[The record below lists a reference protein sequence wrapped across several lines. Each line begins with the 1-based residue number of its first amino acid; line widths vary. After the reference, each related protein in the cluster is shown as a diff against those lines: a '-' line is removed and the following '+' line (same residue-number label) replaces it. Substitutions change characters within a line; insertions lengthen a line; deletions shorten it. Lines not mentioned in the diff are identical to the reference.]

1 MWNVLVEWFCFKKKR
16 LVWFENIEIGLLSVM
31 VLFFGRKCIELNII
45 IKEKDIRKNFVFFSL
60 VVLFLI
66 IVVLGYLNLFILVVN
81 YMIVILYL

>member
-1 MWNVLVEWFCFKKKR
+1 
-16 LVWFENIEIGLLSVM
+16 M